1 MSRPWQILTSAICI
15 AGGIFIYTKS
25 AGDFSPALGLV
36 RANVSR
42 ADVMH
47 HSLRLSM
54 PFNKNSFQNANLHK
68 VRTGTRI

>member
-1 MSRPWQILTSAICI
+1 MHIGVGYRDGNPGGGFVSRPWQILTSAICI

-36 RANVSR
+36 CANVSR

-47 HSLRLSM
+47 LTLRLSI
-54 PFNKNSFQNANLHK
+54 PF
-68 VRTGTRI
+68 